1 MEIYKSIFED
11 YGTGKLYFGYIK
23 SNEEIE
29 ITSYSN
35 WEKLDLLPIKYNDNF
50 KKVKHYLLGKLSFN
64 KQVEFNIACKSYE
77 NMNEIYKI
85 RLLYRLNSRLPKIT
99 KKGIKIQNN

>member
-1 MEIYKSIFED
+1 MENYKSIFED
-11 YGTGKLYFGYIK
+11 SNTGKLYFGYLK
-23 SNEEIE
+23 NNDEIE
-29 ITSYSN
+29 VVSYTV

-64 KQVEFNIACKSYE
+64 KQVEFKIAVKSYE

-85 RLLYRLNSRLPKIT
+85 RLLYRLNSTLPRIT
-99 KKGIKIQNN
+99 KKGIKP

>member
-1 MEIYKSIFED
+1 MENYKSIFED
-11 YGTGKLYFGYIK
+11 SNTGKLYFGYLK
-23 SNEEIE
+23 NNDEIE
-29 ITSYSN
+29 VVSYTV

-64 KQVEFNIACKSYE
+64 KQVEFNIASKSYE

-85 RLLYRLNSRLPKIT
+85 RLLYRLNSTLPRIT
-99 KKGIKIQNN
+99 KKGIKP